1 MLKNKLQNYFEYVD
15 VAYIKQHRFPF
26 VKNEILKENISMKMQ
41 NIIFL
46 MSLEEKYEL
55 PGAVAYSTLKTIV
68 VFMASIIESLI
79 NYKLHD
85 LIQSGRVD
93 EDEIVGKEERYPEC
107 KELYKISDTDRI
119 CGVRKVIKPKKLSNS
134 TDFIEL
140 NRIAKRCGLFTEK
153 LFQDAE
159 KIRIARNR
167 IHPYGL
173 AEVDDQYSENYIDR
187 LFIMAKEIIDR
198 VESY

>member
-26 VKNEILKENISMKMQ
+26 VKNEILKENISIKMQ

-55 PGAVAYSTLKTIV
+55 PGSVAYSTFKTII

-107 KELYKISDTDRI
+107 KELYRISENDRI
-119 CGVRKVIKPKKLSNS
+119 CGVRKVIKPKKLSDC
-134 TDFIEL
+134 TDFLEL
-140 NRIAKRCGLFTEK
+140 NRIAKRCGLFTER

-159 KIRIARNR
+159 EVRIARNR

-173 AEVDDQYSENYIDR
+173 SEIDDRYSKSEINKF
-187 LFIMAKEIIDR
+187 FIIAKEIIDR
-198 VESY
+198 VENY